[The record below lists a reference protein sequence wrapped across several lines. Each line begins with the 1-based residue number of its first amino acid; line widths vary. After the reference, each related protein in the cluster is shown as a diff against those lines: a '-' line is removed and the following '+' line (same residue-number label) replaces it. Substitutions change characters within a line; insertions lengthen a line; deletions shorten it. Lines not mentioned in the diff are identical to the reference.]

1 MARVQRNFEF
11 KDEKLARWRRQGGG
25 LSYYAWCVA
34 AIRESPTFGEF
45 RRLIGDAAWDEQR
58 CIQGLLALRRD
69 YDHIASDSEL
79 SESDASDSDD
89 GGSDGGGG
97 GGGGEGWQ
105 PFDAELLVGGG
116 QGGGQ
121 HPAAHWIAPHK
132 KRPRGLDPL
141 VSEAIACYVESPG
154 FASRLLHHDGSN
166 RTRSGRRFGGT
177 NARLLRLAAAAERE
191 ATAETSGK
199 SSSSSTSSAD
209 VGAAAAAAAA
219 DHRCV
224 AVGSFFGGGSNSS
237 SSTSGS
243 SGRSGGACTV
253 SGADNAPAAAAAT
266 VVAAAARVATDS
278 RAAAAEAP
286 RRSGPR
292 RSRSSSRARA
302 NNSATDGAE

>member
-11 KDEKLARWRRQGGG
+11 KDEKLARWRREGGG

-34 AIRESPTFGEF
+34 AIRESPTFDEF
-45 RRLIGDAAWDEQR
+45 RRLLGDAAWDEQR

-199 SSSSSTSSAD
+199 SSSGSTSAGA
-209 VGAAAAAAAA
+209 GAADAAAAA
-219 DHRCV
+219 DHRRN
-224 AVGSFFGGGSNSS
+224 AVGSFFGVPSNSS
-237 SSTSGS
+237 T

-266 VVAAAARVATDS
+266 VVAAAAAARVATDS